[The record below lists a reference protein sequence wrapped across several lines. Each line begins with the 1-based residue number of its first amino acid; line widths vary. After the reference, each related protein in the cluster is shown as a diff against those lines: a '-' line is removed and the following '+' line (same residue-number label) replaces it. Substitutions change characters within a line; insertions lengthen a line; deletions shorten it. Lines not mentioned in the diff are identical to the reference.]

1 MTFIRKTQRDFV
13 SVLMP
18 VKNAAAYLREAM
30 DSLLSQTYTEFE
42 VVAVDHASTD
52 DSASILKEYSL
63 KDRRVKVFEFGGASF
78 VDCLNFGIKNCRG
91 GFIARMDADDVCR
104 PERLAMQIEYLDK
117 NSGIGIVGSAVELF
131 GTIHNGGNGD
141 NGDTVREGYRRYEK
155 WINSLLIPSDIEREI
170 FVESP
175 MPHPSVM
182 MRREIL
188 CDRLGGYRDF
198 DGPEDYDLWLRA
210 RFAGIKMAKLEKPLI
225 RWRDYPSRLSRRSG
239 RYSRKNFHKL
249 RANYLAKLADGKK
262 VVIQGAGTTG
272 RTLGRY
278 LRKQGADITA
288 YIDVNPRR
296 IGGTKLGLPVYP
308 AEAMYSFNGS
318 FLISAVA
325 SWGARDLIRGLAE
338 KAGFT
343 EGLDFF
349 CAS

>member
-1 MTFIRKTQRDFV
+1 MTFISKTQRDFV

-18 VKNAAAYLREAM
+18 VKNGAAYLREAM

-42 VVAVDHASTD
+42 VIAVDHASTD

-63 KDRRVKVFEFGGASF
+63 KDGRVDVFRFGGESF
-78 VDCLNFGIKNCRG
+78 ADCLNFGIKNCRG
-91 GFIARMDADDVCR
+91 EFIARMDADDVCR
-104 PERLAMQIEYLDK
+104 PERLALQIEYLDK
-117 NSGIGIVGSAVELF
+117 NSDVGIVGSAVELF
-131 GTIHNGGNGD
+131 GNNGNS
-141 NGDTVREGYRRYEK
+141 VREGYRRYGK
-155 WINSLLIPSDIEREI
+155 WINSLLAPSDIEREI

-182 MRREIL
+182 IRREIL
-188 CDRLGGYRDF
+188 CGRLGGYRDF

-210 RFAGIKMAKLEKPLI
+210 RFAGIKMAKLAQPLL
-225 RWRDYPSRLSRRSG
+225 RWRDCPSRLSRRSG

-249 RANYLAKLADGKK
+249 RANYLAKLANGKK

-278 LRKQGADITA
+278 LKKEGANITA
-288 YIDVNPRR
+288 YIDINPRR
-296 IGGTKLGLPVYP
+296 IGGKKLGLPVYP
-308 AEAMYSFNGS
+308 AEAMDSFKGS
-318 FLISAVA
+318 LLISAVA

-343 EGLDFF
+343 EGVDFY

>member
-1 MTFIRKTQRDFV
+1 MTFISKTQRDFV

-18 VKNAAAYLREAM
+18 VKNAASYLREAM

-42 VVAVDHASTD
+42 VVAIDHASTD
-52 DSASILKEYSL
+52 DSASILKEYAL
-63 KDRRVKVFEFGGASF
+63 KDGRVKVFGFLDESF
-78 VDCLNFGIKNCRG
+78 VDCLNFGIEKCRG
-91 GFIARMDADDVCR
+91 NFIARMDADDVCR
-104 PERLAMQIEYLDK
+104 PERLALQVAYLNK
-117 NSGIGIVGSAVELF
+117 NSDIGIVGTAVELF
-131 GTIHNGGNGD
+131 GNNGNP
-141 NGDTVREGYRRYEK
+141 VQEGYRRYEK
-155 WINSLLIPSDIEREI
+155 WINSLLLPNDIEREI

-182 MRREIL
+182 MRKEIL
-188 CDRLGGYRDF
+188 CDRLGGYRNF

-210 RFAGIKMAKLEKPLI
+210 RFADVKMAKLPQPLVN
-225 RWRDYPSRLSRRSG
+225 WRDYPSRLSRRSG

-278 LRKQGADITA
+278 LKNEGVNITA
-288 YIDVNPRR
+288 YIDINPRR

-308 AEAMYSFNGS
+308 AEAMASFKGS

-338 KAGFT
+338 KAGFR
-343 EGLDFF
+343 EGVDFF